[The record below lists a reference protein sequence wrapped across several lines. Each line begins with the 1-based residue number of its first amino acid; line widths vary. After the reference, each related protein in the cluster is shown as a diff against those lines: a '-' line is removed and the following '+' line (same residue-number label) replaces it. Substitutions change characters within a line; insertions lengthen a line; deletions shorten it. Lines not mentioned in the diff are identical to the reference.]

1 LRSNAAANRS
11 ATSPCKAGL
20 KRRILWSAGFWFE
33 WHCRLSG
40 LKLRRVAGE
49 QFGAGLFAR
58 LHQ

>member
-1 LRSNAAANRS
+1 MIVIVGEGQW
-11 ATSPCKAGL
+11 TKA
-20 KRRILWSAGFWFE
+20 E